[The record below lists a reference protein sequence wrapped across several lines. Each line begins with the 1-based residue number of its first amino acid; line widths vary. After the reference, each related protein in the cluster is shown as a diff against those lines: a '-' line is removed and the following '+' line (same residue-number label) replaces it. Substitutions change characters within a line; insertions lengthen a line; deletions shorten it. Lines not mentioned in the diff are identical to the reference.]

1 VTRNTPIDPCRGED
15 PVIVH
20 EVRGITGD
28 LRFGVACAATLRE
41 YAEGH
46 VLHDGTVL
54 TEDVA
59 AQTIIDMGSR
69 SNVTGWPLLR
79 ALQVLL
85 PDSGPVRDYED
96 KLWRLR
102 AKWSLENNEQAI
114 NAEAA
119 RLRAEDTALGDR
131 SAIAGDE
138 FILGR
143 PATPPALWGAGP
155 DVLWA
160 RHQSLMIVAPTGVG
174 KTTLAGLLIRAQ
186 LFGGD
191 VLGLPVAP
199 IAGTILVLAM
209 DRPEQIGAAL
219 GRQFGE
225 QHRNALQ
232 QQLLVRPGPP
242 PADLADDPAVLAR
255 MAEHYGAAVVY
266 IDSLKDAALG
276 LSNDSVG
283 AGYNLARQTLIRSG
297 RDLCELHHLTKA
309 GATPFGSAWLEGG
322 AGSVV
327 QLDGGPGST
336 AGRLVHRKQPAHKVG
351 PWTVSFDRDRGEI
364 NRDDPEQVATAPR
377 ATEVDLVA
385 LARDGLTAA
394 DAARHLYG
402 TTEPSRADQERARR
416 TLARD
421 SRLRCAPG
429 DRGRGGRPS
438 TWWPL

>member
-1 VTRNTPIDPCRGED
+1 M
-15 PVIVH
+15 H

-28 LRFGVACAATLRE
+28 LHFAVSCAATLRE

-59 AQTIIDMGSR
+59 AQAIIDMGKR
-69 SNVTGWPLLR
+69 ANVTGWPLLR

-85 PDSGPVRDYED
+85 PDSDPARDYED
-96 KLWRLR
+96 QLWRLR
-102 AKWSLENNEQAI
+102 AKRSLENNEQAI
-114 NAEAA
+114 NAEVA
-119 RLRAEDTALGDR
+119 RLRAEDSAFGDH

-219 GRQFGE
+219 ARQFGE
-225 QHRNALQ
+225 EHRDGLKA
-232 QQLLVRPGPP
+232 QLIIRPGPP
-242 PADLADDPAVLAR
+242 PADMADDPAVLAR

-351 PWTVSFDRDRGEI
+351 PWPVCFDRDRGEVT
-364 NRDDPEQVATAPR
+364 RDGPEHSPTAPPVHS
-377 ATEVDLVA
+377 VDLAA

-402 TTEPSRADQERARR
+402 VAEPSRADQERARR
-416 TLARD
+416 ALDRD
-421 SRLRCAPG
+421 GRLRREPG
-429 DRGRGGRPS
+429 DRGRGGRPAV
-438 TWWPL
+438 WRPL